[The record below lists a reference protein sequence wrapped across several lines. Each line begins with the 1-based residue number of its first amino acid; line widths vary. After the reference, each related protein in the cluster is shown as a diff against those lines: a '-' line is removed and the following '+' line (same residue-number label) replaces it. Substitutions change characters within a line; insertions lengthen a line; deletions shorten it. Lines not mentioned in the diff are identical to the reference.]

1 MSEYTRTYAEIN
13 KDAILHNFYAL
24 RARVPEGV
32 KAVAVIKADAYGHG
46 ALKTA
51 QLLEGKTDYFAVAT
65 FDEALELRKGLIST
79 PILILSYTSP
89 LLYDKL
95 IENSITQTIF
105 TLEDA
110 KQLSAAAVM
119 LGKTAKLHISLDTG
133 MSRIGFRPDAAS
145 AQIVLEIS
153 KLPNVFVE
161 GIFTHYACADCAGK
175 EAVTASQTAKFKT
188 FCGMLSELGVNIPI
202 KHICNS
208 AGIIELDEFFDMVRM
223 GVSLYGLYPSDE
235 VNKTAVELKPAM
247 RLISH
252 VIYVKE
258 IEAGTG
264 VSYGHIYTAQ
274 KKTRIATV
282 CVGYADG
289 YPRALSS
296 KGHVI
301 INGCFAPVVGKVCMD
316 QIMLDVTDIPDVKVG
331 DRVILM
337 GEESGKC
344 ITAQEI
350 GEMSMSFNYEVVC
363 GISRRVPRVYVAEN
377 QPQETVSY
385 LL

>member
-1 MSEYTRTYAEIN
+1 MPEYTRTYAEIN

-24 RARVPEGV
+24 KSRTPPDV
-32 KAVAVIKADAYGHG
+32 KAMAVIKADAYGHG
-46 ALKTA
+46 ALEIA
-51 QLLEGKTDYFAVAT
+51 HLLEGKADYFAVAT
-65 FDEALELRKGLIST
+65 FDEALELRGGGIST
-79 PILILSYTSP
+79 PILILSYTAPS
-89 LLYDKL
+89 LYEKL
-95 IENSITQTIF
+95 VKNNITQTIY

-110 KQLSAAAVM
+110 RALSETARA
-119 LGKTAKLHISLDTG
+119 LGRDAKIHISVDTG
-133 MSRIGFRPDAAS
+133 MSRIGFRPDENS
-145 AQIVLEIS
+145 AHTVLEIS
-153 KLPNVFVE
+153 KLPNLEAE

-175 EAVTASQTAKFKT
+175 EDVTASQTRRFGE
-188 FCGMLSELGVNIPI
+188 FCQSLCGLGLNIPI

-208 AGIIELDEFFDMVRM
+208 AGIIELDEYYDMIRM
-223 GVSLYGLYPSDE
+223 GVSLYGLYPSDD
-235 VNKTAVELKPAM
+235 VSRSSVSLKPAM

-264 VSYGHIYTAQ
+264 VSYGHIYTAAR
-274 KKTRIATV
+274 KTRIATV

-296 KGHVI
+296 KGRVI
-301 INGCFAPVVGKVCMD
+301 INGGFAPVVGKVCMD

-337 GEESGKC
+337 GEQSGMS

-363 GISRRVPRVYVAEN
+363 GISRRVPRVYVADGE
-377 QPQETVSY
+377 ESKTVSY
-385 LL
+385 LV